1 VSECDREVSIIRR
14 SWPSMGLLS
23 YDRIIGGRGS
33 AVVGN
38 VLDIRGSNPI
48 RSKRFFSFSNYI
60 PPLEPT
66 QPAAE
71 WILALILRG

>member
-1 VSECDREVSIIRR
+1 MSECDREASIIRR
-14 SWPSMGLLS
+14 PWPSMGQLS
-23 YDRIIGGRGS
+23 YDRIIGDRGS
-33 AVVGN
+33 VVVGN

-48 RSKRFFSFSNYI
+48 RSKKFFSFSNYI

-66 QPAAE
+66 QPPAE